1 MKKLGL
7 LLFPLLAITLMLGG
21 NANASAIITGGA
33 EGAYFVTYYSNANT
47 TGAADETLRI
57 VNDGDYTGCIGTG
70 DDLCIDP
77 SEPLYAA
84 IYVFDNSQEFQAC
97 CSCYVSPDGVLS
109 ESVNKQLTSNEL
121 TGYAEKTNGVIKVIS
136 TSIPDPTCVDPTPG
150 LRGTMTHVQATS
162 VILPAGSEKSPF
174 FVTETPLANSNLSAT
189 EGIVLEEL
197 CSFAITLGSGHG
209 VCSCTQE
216 DFDW

>member
-7 LLFPLLAITLMLGG
+7 LLFPLLAITLILGG
-21 NANASAIITGGA
+21 NAFATAVVAGDPSD
-33 EGAYFVTYYSNANT
+33 YFVTYYSNANT
-47 TGAADETLRI
+47 TGAPDATLRLI
-57 VNDGDYTGCIGTG
+57 NDGDQATENNGEGQENG
-70 DDLCIDP
+70 NLW
-77 SEPLYAA
+77 AA

-97 CSCYVSPDGVLS
+97 CSCIVTPDGLLS

-121 TGYAEKTNGVIKVIS
+121 TGYAEKTVGVIKVVS
-136 TSIPDPTCVDPTPG
+136 SENSDPTDLSPVPG
-150 LRGTMTHVQATS
+150 LRGTMTHIQ
-162 VILPAGSEKSPF
+162 VIPPVIEGTKKTQVLANAF
-174 FVTETPLANSNLSAT
+174 AVTETPLSDSNLSLT
-189 EGIVLEEL
+189 EETVLESL

>member
-21 NANASAIITGGA
+21 NAFAQNNSD
-33 EGAYFVTYYSNANT
+33 YFVTYYSNANT
-47 TGAADETLRI
+47 TGAPDATLRI
-57 VNDGDYTGCIGTG
+57 INDGDYASAYYG
-70 DDLCIDP
+70 DGLENGNLWA
-77 SEPLYAA
+77 S

-97 CSCYVSPDGVLS
+97 CACLVTPDGLLS

-121 TGYAEKTNGVIKVIS
+121 TGYAERTNGVIKVVS
-136 TSIPDPTCVDPTPG
+136 SYNSDPTCLDPTPG
-150 LRGTMTHVQATS
+150 LRGTMVHVQATS
-162 VILPAGSEKSPF
+162 VILPAGTEKSPF
-174 FVTETPLANSNLSAT
+174 YVTETPLADSNLSSTEAT
-189 EGIVLEEL
+189 VLGQL

-209 VCSCTQE
+209 TCSCTQE